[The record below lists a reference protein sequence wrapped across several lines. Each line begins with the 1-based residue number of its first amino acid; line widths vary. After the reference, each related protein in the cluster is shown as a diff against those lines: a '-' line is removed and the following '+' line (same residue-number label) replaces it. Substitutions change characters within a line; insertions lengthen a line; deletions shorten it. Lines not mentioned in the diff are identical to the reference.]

1 MHSIEHD
8 SACTCVGTEEEANH
22 AHLDFLQDIYQR
34 FGPSKKANNATL
46 HEHLLRKYKGMEAK
60 LWYKLVLKYGTQ
72 KGFVDFADSPG
83 ADFGTA
89 SESKIYTLEELHHI
103 RDAEIE
109 QAVLALKRKK
119 RRQME
124 EAYDNEITDDQQ
136 VLIDRLRMA
145 TTATRRKFETLRENS
160 VPAPNIPRV
169 VDLK

>member
-1 MHSIEHD
+1 
-8 SACTCVGTEEEANH
+8 
-22 AHLDFLQDIYQR
+22 
-34 FGPSKKANNATL
+34 
-46 HEHLLRKYKGMEAK
+46 MEAK